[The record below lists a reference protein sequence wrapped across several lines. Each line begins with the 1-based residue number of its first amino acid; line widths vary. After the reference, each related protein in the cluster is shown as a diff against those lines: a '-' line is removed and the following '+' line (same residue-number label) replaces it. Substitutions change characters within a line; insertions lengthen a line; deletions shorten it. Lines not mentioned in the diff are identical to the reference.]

1 MEQKNYLFLVPSRK
15 GSKGIKNKN
24 VKPLLGK
31 PLVTY
36 TLDFIQKIK
45 CNNDFACVSTNDLRV
60 IEIAKKYKSIKILKR
75 PSEFC
80 TDITPMED
88 VINHAIKFFKDDGI
102 IFKAIILLQPT
113 SPLRKVKDFRKLKKT
128 YTKNFDMI
136 VSVKLANEN
145 PYHLHYEESKK
156 GILKKIIDNEFT
168 RRQDTPKVYC
178 LNGAFFMINTDSLEK
193 KKTLKKFTKIKKFLM
208 PFDRSIDIDTQI
220 DWDITEWILKKQVKL
235 FDEKENNSKD

>member
-1 MEQKNYLFLVPSRK
+1 MEQKNYLFFVPSRN

-60 IEIAKKYKSIKILKR
+60 IEIAKKNKSIKILKR

-88 VINHAIKFFKDDGI
+88 VINHAIKFFKDNGI

-128 YTKNFDMI
+128 YTKNLDMI

-145 PYHLHYEESKK
+145 PYHLHYEE
-156 GILKKIIDNEFT
+156 
-168 RRQDTPKVYC
+168 
-178 LNGAFFMINTDSLEK
+178 
-193 KKTLKKFTKIKKFLM
+193 
-208 PFDRSIDIDTQI
+208 
-220 DWDITEWILKKQVKL
+220 
-235 FDEKENNSKD
+235 